1 MKKLK
6 LYLETS
12 VWSYYYTINLPDK
25 MEDTRLF
32 FETVKSGK
40 YDIYISNSVYRE
52 IYKAKDMIVS
62 RLIELIKDHKPT
74 ELEITSEVY
83 KMADKYIKTGALP
96 RKSHYD
102 AMHAAIAS
110 VYNLDALISW
120 NYKHLANLERKNR
133 INGINIQNGYKLI
146 DIITPVEVKHYEE

>member
-62 RLIELIKDHKPT
+62 RLIELIKDHNPT
-74 ELEITSEVY
+74 ELEITSEV
-83 KMADKYIKTGALP
+83 
-96 RKSHYD
+96 
-102 AMHAAIAS
+102 
-110 VYNLDALISW
+110 
-120 NYKHLANLERKNR
+120 
-133 INGINIQNGYKLI
+133 
-146 DIITPVEVKHYEE
+146 